1 MERAPYGRQRELPAA
16 KNNSQPLAPQYRG
29 ETYYDLPAL
38 KPSHY
43 GQLVASYLFIG
54 GLAGASQVIAT
65 VADLCGSEKNHSIV
79 RAGRYVAIG
88 GALTGLGLVR
98 RYLKR

>member
-1 MERAPYGRQRELPAA
+1 MIDKKGVEFAMERAPYGRQREAPAA

-54 GLAGASQVIAT
+54 GLAGIGNRYSF
-65 VADLCGSEKNHSIV
+65 GSCCLRAPARSIV
-79 RAGRYVAIG
+79 SFRTGGVSEASAAG
-88 GALTGLGLVR
+88 
-98 RYLKR
+98 